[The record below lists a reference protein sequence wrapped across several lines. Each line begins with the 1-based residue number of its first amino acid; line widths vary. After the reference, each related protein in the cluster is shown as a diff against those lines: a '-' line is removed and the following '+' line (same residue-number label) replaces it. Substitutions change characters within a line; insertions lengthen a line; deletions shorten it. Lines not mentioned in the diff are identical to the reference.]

1 MRFYLFEIK
10 LKEKI
15 TLYLHFI
22 FNDNH
27 YSYNKARIKL
37 MLMTSKF
44 KTAII
49 LLGGLLLT
57 ACDNNTSSDEAAKIK
72 DYPKQSVA
80 GFNITYPSPFLM
92 NREETESYF
101 ELLPDNVQDITT
113 EMIVYKSKPICHLS
127 EVRLVYFKMNPI
139 MTYDIDAGAKGIIDN
154 IAALGGMNEINS
166 SIKPL
171 TISDYPGRYILFEGK
186 IANENVSYEGVLIA
200 DTEVKRV
207 WQLQF
212 ISSMNSKSDGD
223 KFSQSIECTNKFID
237 TISIDEE
244 KIEHTIQ

>member
-1 MRFYLFEIK
+1 
-10 LKEKI
+10 
-15 TLYLHFI
+15 
-22 FNDNH
+22 
-27 YSYNKARIKL
+27 
-37 MLMTSKF
+37 MTFKF

-49 LLGGLLLT
+49 LLGSLLLT
-57 ACDNNTSSDEAAKIK
+57 SCDNNTSSDNANKTQ
-72 DYPKQSVA
+72 DYPKQSMM
-80 GFNITYPSPFLM
+80 GFNIAYPTSFLM

-113 EMIVYKSKPICHLS
+113 EMIVYKSKPVCNLS

-139 MTYDIDAGAKGIIDN
+139 MSYDIDAGAKGIIDN
-154 IAALGGMNEINS
+154 IAALGGMNKINS

-186 IANENVSYEGVLIA
+186 IANENVSYQGVLIA
-200 DTEVKRV
+200 DTEIKRV

-212 ISSMNSKSDGD
+212 IRSMNSSSDEK
-223 KFSQSIECTNKFID
+223 KFNQSIECTNKFID
-237 TISIDEE
+237 TISIDKE